1 MICLLILTFIKTPV
15 SPFIKTG
22 NFGALRTLHRQNLQI
37 HLSNVL
43 CNMALLQDRPRITI
57 TRVPTVDQSDLEFVA
72 DSKVIN
78 HSENKGIEHSMMK
91 G

>member
-1 MICLLILTFIKTPV
+1 MICLLILAFIKP
-15 SPFIKTG
+15 K
-22 NFGALRTLHRQNLQI
+22 NFVALLALSRKNLQI
-37 HLSNVL
+37 DLNNIL